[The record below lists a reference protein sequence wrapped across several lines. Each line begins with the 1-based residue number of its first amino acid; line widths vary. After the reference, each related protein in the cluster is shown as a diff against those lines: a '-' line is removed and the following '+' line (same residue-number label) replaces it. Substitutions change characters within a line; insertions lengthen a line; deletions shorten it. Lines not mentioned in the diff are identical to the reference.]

1 MARKP
6 TKKSKDQQAPGH
18 DDFDDDEAEF
28 SSEENTVEV
37 PEPAA
42 GPDPATERRRDW
54 RDVEKYREERELR
67 KLVRDDLDEP

>member
-6 TKKSKDQQAPGH
+6 TKKSKDEQAPAR

-28 SSEENTVEV
+28 SSDDNAVDV
-37 PEPAA
+37 PEPV

-54 RDVEKYREERELR
+54 RDVEKYREERELH